1 MFVMTRWHGIKET
14 YLIKLLTTSMLK
26 MMSFSPHRSCT
37 LYKNNMRS
45 IVKNKYLKTIYIFPL
60 SSFLK
65 AQIKKTTQIMI
76 EETSK
81 RFWGVTRTTSVGA
94 DKIVKDWITCHIWT
108 ILQKINH
115 ILMVASCNYFKHVI
129 FCCTSFFFWELLY
142 FLLCVRVR

>member
-1 MFVMTRWHGIKET
+1 
-14 YLIKLLTTSMLK
+14 

-45 IVKNKYLKTIYIFPL
+45 IVKNKYLKTIYTFPL

-65 AQIKKTTQIMI
+65 AQIQKTAQIMI

-94 DKIVKDWITCHIWT
+94 DNSQGLNHVSYMDNMAKDQSHLDGCK
-108 ILQKINH
+108 LQ
-115 ILMVASCNYFKHVI
+115 LF
-129 FCCTSFFFWELLY
+129 
-142 FLLCVRVR
+142 